1 MVHIKKKIGEKKNK
15 TKGVKEM
22 WDLKKV
28 GMFVRVISYNA
39 RLSRRTKE
47 GRDSGNIEEAAWRT
61 CCSL

>member
-1 MVHIKKKIGEKKNK
+1 
-15 TKGVKEM
+15 M

>member
-1 MVHIKKKIGEKKNK
+1 MVHIKKRGGGTQNK
-15 TKGVKEM
+15 RSQRNVG
-22 WDLKKV
+22 LKKV
-28 GMFVRVISYNA
+28 GMFMRVISYNA